1 MPSYI
6 SQTRTQL
13 NELGHSHP

>member
-13 NELGHSHP
+13 NEFGHSHP

>member
-13 NELGHSHP
+13 YEFGHSHP

>member
-13 NELGHSHP
+13 NEFGHLHP